1 MCPYRLDVVG
11 DVEGD
16 IGRDSDDHCGQ
27 PVTQRPRAITAS
39 RSRSSFSTTRSACF
53 PGSREP
59 TRSVIPSSRAGVPDA
74 ARQASSIGTPLPAD
88 DWAALDLAAV
98 GGTETRQPVAEAG

>member
-1 MCPYRLDVVG
+1 
-11 DVEGD
+11 
-16 IGRDSDDHCGQ
+16 
-27 PVTQRPRAITAS
+27 
-39 RSRSSFSTTRSACF
+39 
-53 PGSREP
+53 
-59 TRSVIPSSRAGVPDA
+59 VPDA